1 MLTKNEQTISSAE
14 VVLYYSA
21 SDLFLI
27 GVLSSSNHLFKAVR
41 EEGRGWEGGGEKE
54 GCRGKK
60 AEGEGDFCV
69 KSCWEQRCQLAT
81 SYAGSS

>member
-41 EEGRGWEGGGEKE
+41 EEGRG
-54 GCRGKK
+54 
-60 AEGEGDFCV
+60 
-69 KSCWEQRCQLAT
+69 
-81 SYAGSS
+81 